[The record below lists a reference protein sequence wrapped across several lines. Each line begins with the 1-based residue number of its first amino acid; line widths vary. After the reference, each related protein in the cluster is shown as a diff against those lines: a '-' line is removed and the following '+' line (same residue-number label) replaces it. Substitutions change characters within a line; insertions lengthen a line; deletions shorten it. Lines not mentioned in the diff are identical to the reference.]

1 MVRAPPCGVVR
12 PVAAGCWWPAPGH
25 RKCSSYGTGP
35 SALRT
40 ITPARPTRRAPRS
53 SCRSSRAPS
62 RSRSRASRS
71 RSGLATRPRST
82 ATWRTPMPIPA
93 RSPRGSAWPSSRRAR
108 RRDPGRRLPV
118 PDLGTLREFLAG
130 GHVDAAV
137 FALRPDYRAMLLAVD
152 GLVPGPSD
160 QASDALLQAAE
171 NATCDALRDQPAEQ
185 LPHVAAWRDAYRAFG
200 AKPQRTRNSL
210 EALLRRAASGLP
222 RVNRLTDLYNA
233 VSVLHQIPLG
243 GEDLTRYAGP
253 PRLVRAVGTEPF
265 DTVADG
271 IAVTEQPDPGEVVW
285 CDDVGVTC
293 RRWNWRQARR
303 TQLREDTTAAL
314 FILDALDP
322 LPDEAL
328 YAAADDLTAHLT
340 RLGPGV
346 QAVRRLIAAGTTP
359 DEAGKTRPTQGG
371 ASVR

>member
-1 MVRAPPCGVVR
+1 
-12 PVAAGCWWPAPGH
+12 
-25 RKCSSYGTGP
+25 
-35 SALRT
+35 
-40 ITPARPTRRAPRS
+40 
-53 SCRSSRAPS
+53 
-62 RSRSRASRS
+62 
-71 RSGLATRPRST
+71 
-82 ATWRTPMPIPA
+82 MPDV
-93 RSPRGSAWPSSRRAR
+93 GM
-108 RRDPGRRLPV
+108 LQ
-118 PDLGTLREFLAG
+118 EFLAG

-171 NATCDALRDQPAEQ
+171 ATAREALRGRPAEE
-185 LPHVAAWRDAYRAFG
+185 LPHIAAWREAYRAFG

-233 VSVLHQIPLG
+233 VSVLHQVPLG
-243 GEDLTRYAGP
+243 GEDLTRYAGT
-253 PRLVRAVGTEPF
+253 PRLVRATGTEPF

-271 IAVTEQPDPGEVVW
+271 SAVIEQPDPGEVVW
-285 CDDVGVTC
+285 CDDAGVTC

-303 TQLREDTTAAL
+303 TQLRENTTAAL

-328 YAAADDLTAHLT
+328 HATAEDLTAHLA
-340 RLGPGV
+340 RLGPDV
-346 QAVRRLIAAGTTP
+346 RAVRRPITAAGG
-359 DEAGKTRPTQGG
+359 AGHDQARPG
-371 ASVR
+371 AAAVPPWGAALDTGPRRASAPRPLD

>member
-1 MVRAPPCGVVR
+1 MSD
-12 PVAAGCWWPAPGH
+12 AGM
-25 RKCSSYGTGP
+25 
-35 SALRT
+35 LE
-40 ITPARPTRRAPRS
+40 
-53 SCRSSRAPS
+53 
-62 RSRSRASRS
+62 
-71 RSGLATRPRST
+71 
-82 ATWRTPMPIPA
+82 
-93 RSPRGSAWPSSRRAR
+93 
-108 RRDPGRRLPV
+108 
-118 PDLGTLREFLAG
+118 EFLADAC
-130 GHVDAAV
+130 VDAAV

-171 NATCDALRDQPAEQ
+171 ATAREALRGRPAEE
-185 LPHVAAWRDAYRAFG
+185 LPHVAAWREAYRAFG

-210 EALLRRAASGLP
+210 EALLRRAPSGLP

-271 IAVTEQPDPGEVVW
+271 IAVIEHPDPGEVVW
-285 CDDVGVTC
+285 CDEAGVTC

-322 LPDEAL
+322 LPDQAL
-328 YAAADDLTAHLT
+328 HAAAEDLAADLT

-346 QAVRRLIAAGTTP
+346 RSACRLIAAGTTP
-359 DEAGKTRPTQGG
+359 DEDEGD
-371 ASVR
+371 